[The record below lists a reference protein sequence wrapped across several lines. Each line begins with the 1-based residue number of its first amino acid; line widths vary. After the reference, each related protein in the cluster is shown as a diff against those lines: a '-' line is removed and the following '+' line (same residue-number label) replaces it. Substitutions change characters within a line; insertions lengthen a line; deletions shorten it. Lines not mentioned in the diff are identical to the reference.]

1 MLNKSF
7 NKIIEKNGNKYFC
20 FIRKSRKYKNE
31 YRFSIKINDLSGCVL
46 IAGFCGGRANNS
58 PAQVNRGFPVIENK
72 AQVLEYL
79 KATL

>member
-1 MLNKSF
+1 MINKSF

-20 FIRKSRKYKNE
+20 FIRKRKNVNE
-31 YRFSIKINDLSGCVL
+31 YKFSIKINDLSGCVM

-79 KATL
+79 KAIL